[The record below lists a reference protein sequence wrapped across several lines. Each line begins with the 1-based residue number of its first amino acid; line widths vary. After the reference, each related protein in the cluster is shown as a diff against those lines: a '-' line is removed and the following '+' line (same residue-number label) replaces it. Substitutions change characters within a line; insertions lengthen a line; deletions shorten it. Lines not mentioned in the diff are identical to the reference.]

1 MVFQKTEVLLNLQLV
16 NKTTLQNLTIPWNTI
31 YRGSNVIIGSESYSF
46 DEALEII
53 VAASTFSISGPEED
67 RLIVGFE
74 QDGSNFRLFA
84 SARDGVLS
92 GHGVVCASTNSSEQ
106 KNAFHISDTSGSEI
120 FTEEFD
126 LTQNDQSDF
135 AELVIDPLIT
145 HCLLKLLLIQLL
157 VLRPPH

>member
-1 MVFQKTEVLLNLQLV
+1 ML
-16 NKTTLQNLTIPWNTI
+16 
-31 YRGSNVIIGSESYSF
+31 
-46 DEALEII
+46 
-53 VAASTFSISGPEED
+53 
-67 RLIVGFE
+67 GFE

-120 FTEEFD
+120 FTSEFD

-135 AELVIDPLIT
+135 AELISGSTNYSLSFETAADTITSTSATTLDADGNRLAVQGSITSAGVAISLVPTDTNMAKMKIVIDESVDEKT
-145 HCLLKLLLIQLL
+145 YA
-157 VLRPPH
+157 

>member
-1 MVFQKTEVLLNLQLV
+1 MEY
-16 NKTTLQNLTIPWNTI
+16 TIS
-31 YRGSNVIIGSESYSF
+31 GSNVIIGSESYSF

-53 VAASTFSISGPEED
+53 VAASTFSISGPEEE

-120 FTEEFD
+120 FTAEFD

-135 AELVIDPLIT
+135 AELVIGSTNYSLSFETAADTIT
-145 HCLLKLLLIQLL
+145 STSATTLDADGNRVAVQDLSHFQQVWLFL
-157 VLRPPH
+157 